1 MSETNSV
8 EEAPTPR
15 MIRPRHVL
23 IALAVLFAV
32 LAALIPAAIL
42 FRRKIKD
49 PETPLGRWFEERFRP
64 LWKDAVIWVS
74 ILTLVAWAAVY
85 ALAPEGDRGNLSQ
98 FLKGFLEQINPK
110 PQPGSTAPAP
120 APVK

>member
-1 MSETNSV
+1 MLGAAWKPWPGDDPLNW
-8 EEAPTPR
+8 
-15 MIRPRHVL
+15 
-23 IALAVLFAV
+23 VLFAV

-85 ALAPEGDRGNLSQ
+85 ALTPEEDRSNLSQ
-98 FLKGFLEQINPK
+98 FLKGFWGQVNPK
-110 PQPGSTAPAP
+110 PEPGSTAPAP
-120 APVK
+120 AK